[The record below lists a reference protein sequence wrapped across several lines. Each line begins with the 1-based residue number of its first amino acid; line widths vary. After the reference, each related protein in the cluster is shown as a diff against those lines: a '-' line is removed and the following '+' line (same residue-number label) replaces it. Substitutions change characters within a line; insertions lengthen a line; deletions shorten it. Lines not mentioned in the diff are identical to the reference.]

1 MRGKINRRKIW
12 VSREVMIEATE
23 VGEFLARD
31 CREEK
36 KEGRKSKARYGY
48 YKVSKYPELRC

>member
-1 MRGKINRRKIW
+1 
-12 VSREVMIEATE
+12 MIEATE

-48 YKVSKYPELRC
+48 YKVSKYPEFGC